1 MWAVGGTHPFTY
13 TDPALEGD
21 LVRWIQKIRQGY
33 GGMLVKIKVL
43 SLAILVPLIVACQS
57 STQQGN
63 ALPEEG
69 SEAIALEPRL
79 PTGVHLQAL
88 YQIPDVIEGEVSS
101 QDEMRYLLYLPEGY
115 WEDPDKL
122 WPMIFFLH
130 GAGDGEF
137 DSTYVLSMGLP
148 AVLYLGEQPEDFP
161 FIVVSPQAFP
171 GSAWWTGDTLPILN
185 ALLGEVIETYQVD
198 PDRVYLTGLSMGGYG
213 SWFLATAY
221 PERFAAMVS
230 VSGSG
235 YRTNFI
241 PEEET
246 LCRLKDVPVWAIHGA
261 LDVISAPE
269 ASKLF
274 ASALQVTCG
283 VEVKWTMYDDLG
295 HGGAY
300 DRAYRDPELYAWML
314 EQSR

>member
-1 MWAVGGTHPFTY
+1 M
-13 TDPALEGD
+13 
-21 LVRWIQKIRQGY
+21 R
-33 GGMLVKIKVL
+33 VKIKPL
-43 SLAILVPLIVACQS
+43 FLAILVLLIVACQP
-57 STQQGN
+57 STQEE
-63 ALPEEG
+63 ASLPQEG
-69 SEAIALEPRL
+69 GEAISLEPRL

-88 YQIPDVIEGEVSS
+88 YQIPDIIEGEEAS

-115 WEDPDKL
+115 WEDSETL
-122 WPMIFFLH
+122 WPLIFFLH
-130 GAGDGEF
+130 GAGDEDF

-148 AVLYLGEQPEDFP
+148 AILHLGEQPEDFP
-161 FIVVSPQAFP
+161 FVVVSPQAFP
-171 GSAWWTGDTLPILN
+171 GSAWWTGDTLAILN
-185 ALLGEVIETYQVD
+185 ALIGEVIESYQVD

-221 PERFAAMVS
+221 PERFAAMIS

-246 LCRLKDVPVWAIHGA
+246 LCRLGDIPVWAIHGTQ
-261 LDVISAPE
+261 DVISAPE

-283 VEVKWTMYDDLG
+283 GEVKWTQYEDVG

-300 DRAYRDPELYAWML
+300 ERAYRDPALYAWML
-314 EQSR
+314 EHSR

>member
-1 MWAVGGTHPFTY
+1 
-13 TDPALEGD
+13 
-21 LVRWIQKIRQGY
+21 
-33 GGMLVKIKVL
+33 MLVKIKIL
-43 SLAILVPLIVACQS
+43 SLTILVLLIIACQPS
-57 STQQGN
+57 NQQE
-63 ALPEEG
+63 APLPEEG
-69 SEAIALEPRL
+69 RGAIPLEPRL

-88 YQIPDVIEGEVSS
+88 YQIPDIIEGEETS

-130 GAGDGEF
+130 GAGDEDF
-137 DSTYVLSMGLP
+137 DSTHVLSMGLP
-148 AVLYLGEQPEDFP
+148 AVLHLGEQPEDFP
-161 FIVVSPQAFP
+161 FVVVSPQAFP
-171 GSAWWTGDTLPILN
+171 GSTWWTGDTLAILN
-185 ALLGEVIETYQVD
+185 ALLGEVSEAYQVD

-246 LCRLKDVPVWAIHGA
+246 LCKLSDIPVWAIHGTQ
-261 LDVISAPE
+261 DVISAPE
-269 ASKLF
+269 TSKLF
-274 ASALQVTCG
+274 TSALQVTCG
-283 VEVKWTMYDDLG
+283 GEVKWTQYEDVG

-300 DRAYRDPELYAWML
+300 ERAYRDPALYAWML

>member
-1 MWAVGGTHPFTY
+1 M
-13 TDPALEGD
+13 
-21 LVRWIQKIRQGY
+21 
-33 GGMLVKIKVL
+33 KIKIVL
-43 SLAILVPLIVACQS
+43 VTILVLMIVACQPGAEVETS
-57 STQQGN
+57 SPG
-63 ALPEEG
+63 EG
-69 SEAIALEPRL
+69 SEPIALEPRL

-88 YQIPDVIEGEVSS
+88 YQIPDVLEGVETT

-115 WEDPDKL
+115 WDDPDIL

-130 GAGDGEF
+130 GGGDEDY
-137 DSTYVLSMGLP
+137 DSTYILSMGLP
-148 AVLYLGEQPEDFP
+148 AVLYLDEQPEDFP

-171 GSAWWTGDTLPILN
+171 GGAWWVDDTLVILN
-185 ALLGEVIETYQVD
+185 ALLGEVIGTYKVD

-221 PERFAAMVS
+221 PERFATMVS

-235 YRTNFI
+235 YRMQYI

-246 LCRLKDVPVWAIHGA
+246 LCKLGDIPVWAIHGA
-261 LDVISAPE
+261 QDSISAPE

-274 ASALQVTCG
+274 TSALEVTCG
-283 VEVKWTMYDDLG
+283 GEVKWTLYEDEG

-300 DRAYRDPELYAWML
+300 ERAYRDPALYEWML
-314 EQSR
+314 EHSR

>member
-1 MWAVGGTHPFTY
+1 MDIPR
-13 TDPALEGD
+13 L
-21 LVRWIQKIRQGY
+21 GY
-33 GGMLVKIKVL
+33 GGMFVKIKML
-43 SLAILVPLIVACQS
+43 SFTILVLLIVACQS
-57 STQQGN
+57 STQQG
-63 ALPEEG
+63 ASLPEEG
-69 SEAIALEPRL
+69 SEAIALESQL

-88 YQIPDVIEGEVSS
+88 YQIPDIIEGQVAS

-115 WEDPDKL
+115 WDDLDKH
-122 WPMIFFLH
+122 WPLIFFLH
-130 GAGDGEF
+130 GAGDEDF

-148 AVLYLGEQPEDFP
+148 AVLYLGQEPEDFP

-171 GSAWWTGDTLPILN
+171 GSAWWTGDRLAILN
-185 ALLGEVIETYQVD
+185 ALLGEVIETYRVD

-213 SWFLATAY
+213 TWYLATAY

-246 LCRLKDVPVWAIHGA
+246 LCRLKDIPVWAIHGA
-261 LDVISAPE
+261 QDVISAPE

-274 ASALQVTCG
+274 TSALQVTCG
-283 VEVKWTMYDDLG
+283 GEVKWTQYEDLG
-295 HGGAY
+295 HGG
-300 DRAYRDPELYAWML
+300 R
-314 EQSR
+314 

>member
-1 MWAVGGTHPFTY
+1 M
-13 TDPALEGD
+13 
-21 LVRWIQKIRQGY
+21 
-33 GGMLVKIKVL
+33 KIKMLSSAVL
-43 SLAILVPLIVACQS
+43 VFLIVACQS
-57 STQQGN
+57 SAQRGTS
-63 ALPEEG
+63 PSEEG
-69 SEAIALEPRL
+69 GGAITLEPRL

-88 YQIPDVIEGEVSS
+88 YQIPDVIEGQKTS

-115 WEDPDKL
+115 WDDPDRL
-122 WPMIFFLH
+122 WPLIFFLH
-130 GAGDGEF
+130 GAGDENN
-137 DSTYVLSMGLP
+137 DSTYVLSRGLP
-148 AVLYLGEQPEDFP
+148 AVLHLGEQPEDFP
-161 FIVVSPQAFP
+161 FVVVSPQAFP
-171 GSAWWTGDTLPILN
+171 GSAWWTGDTLAILN
-185 ALLGEVIETYQVD
+185 ALLGEVIENYKVD

-213 SWFLATAY
+213 SWYLATAY

-235 YRTNFI
+235 YRTDFI
-241 PEEET
+241 PAEET

-300 DRAYRDPELYAWML
+300 ERAYRDPELYAWML

>member
-1 MWAVGGTHPFTY
+1 MP
-13 TDPALEGD
+13 
-21 LVRWIQKIRQGY
+21 RY
-33 GGMLVKIKVL
+33 GGICVKIKTL
-43 SLAILVPLIVACQS
+43 SLGILVLLIVACQS
-57 STQQGN
+57 SAQQGVS
-63 ALPEEG
+63 LPEEG
-69 SEAIALEPRL
+69 GEAITLEPHL

-88 YQIPDVIEGEVSS
+88 YQIPDVIEGEATS
-101 QDEMRYLLYLPEGY
+101 QAEMRYLLYLPEGY

-122 WPMIFFLH
+122 WPLIFFLH
-130 GAGDGEF
+130 GAGDEDF

-148 AVLYLGEQPEDFP
+148 AVLHLGEQPEDFP
-161 FIVVSPQAFP
+161 FVVVSPQAFP
-171 GSAWWTGDTLPILN
+171 GSAWWTDDTLAILN
-185 ALLGEVIETYQVD
+185 ALLGEVLEIYQVD

-246 LCRLKDVPVWAIHGA
+246 LCRLKNIPVWAIHGA
-261 LDVISAPE
+261 LDQISAPE

-274 ASALQVTCG
+274 TSALQVTCG
-283 VEVKWTMYDDLG
+283 GEVKWTLYEDVG

-300 DRAYRDPELYAWML
+300 QRAYRDPDLYAWML
-314 EQSR
+314 ERSR

>member
-1 MWAVGGTHPFTY
+1 M
-13 TDPALEGD
+13 
-21 LVRWIQKIRQGY
+21 
-33 GGMLVKIKVL
+33 KIKIL
-43 SLAILVPLIVACQS
+43 SLTVLVLLVVACQP
-57 STQQGN
+57 STQQDVSP
-63 ALPEEG
+63 PEDG
-69 SEAIALEPRL
+69 SEAIPLEPHL

-88 YQIPDVIEGEVSS
+88 YQIPDTIEGVEAS

-115 WEDPDKL
+115 WDDPEKL

-130 GAGDGEF
+130 GGGGEDY

-148 AVLYLGEQPEDFP
+148 AVLHLGEQPEDFP
-161 FIVVSPQAFP
+161 FVVVSPQSFP
-171 GSAWWTGDTLPILN
+171 RSAWWIDDTLAILN

-221 PERFAAMVS
+221 PERFAVMVS

-246 LCRLKDVPVWAIHGA
+246 LCRLKDIPVWAIHGA
-261 LDVISAPE
+261 QDVISAPE

-274 ASALQVTCG
+274 TSALQLTCG
-283 VEVKWTMYDDLG
+283 GEVKWTQYEDVG

-300 DRAYRDPELYAWML
+300 ERAYRDPELYSWML
-314 EQSR
+314 EHSR